1 MGRRISVFGSTGSIG
16 RNTVS
21 LIEEQGGPDAYD
33 VIALTGAAN
42 VDLLADQARRLGAR
56 FAVTSEASR
65 LDELRAALI
74 GSGVEALAGA
84 AGLVE
89 AASEPVDW
97 AMSAIVGSAGLAP
110 TLAVAAHGGVLALAN
125 KESLVCAG
133 RLLRDACDRSG
144 CRLLPVDSEHSAIFQ
159 ALQGEQTRALER
171 LILTASGG
179 PFRDWSAA
187 SMSNV
192 TPAEARA
199 HPNWSMGE
207 RISIDSATMFNKAL
221 EMIEAQQLF
230 DVRPDQIEV
239 VLHPQSIVHSMV
251 GFADGS
257 IIAQL
262 GPSDM
267 RGPIG
272 YALNWPER
280 RALPVARLDFGS
292 LRTLDFAPVDT
303 RRFPALRL
311 AREVLE
317 RGGLTGA
324 VFNAAKEAAL
334 DAFIA
339 RRIGFL
345 DMAVLVEHVLGE
357 LADDAASVTPGY
369 DLDTVIA
376 LDRDARR
383 LSTVWVSAFTGR

>member
-1 MGRRISVFGSTGSIG
+1 MRRRVSVFGSTGSIG

-21 LIEEQGGPDAYD
+21 LIEEQGGSEVYD
-33 VIALTGAAN
+33 VVALTGAGN
-42 VDLLADQARRLGAR
+42 VALLAEQARRLGAR
-56 FAVTSEASR
+56 IAVTSDPAR
-65 LDELRAALI
+65 LDDLRAVLS
-74 GSGVEALAGA
+74 GSYVVVLAGVE
-84 AGLVE
+84 GLLE

-110 TLAVAAHGGVLALAN
+110 TLATAAHGGVLALAN

-133 RLLRDACDRSG
+133 QLLRAACDRG
-144 CRLLPVDSEHSAIFQ
+144 GTRLLPVDSEHSAVFQ
-159 ALQGEQTRALER
+159 ALQGEQTRTLER
-171 LILTASGG
+171 IILTASGG
-179 PFRDWSAA
+179 PFRDWSSA

-221 EMIEAQQLF
+221 EMIEAQALF

-239 VLHPQSIVHSMV
+239 ILHPQSIVHSMV
-251 GFADGS
+251 GFEDGS

-272 YALNWPER
+272 YALNWPDR
-280 RALPVARLDFGS
+280 RPLPVGRLNFADLG
-292 LRTLDFAPVDT
+292 RLDFAPVDT
-303 RRFPALRL
+303 DRFPALRL

-357 LADDAASVTPGY
+357 LADDAASVAPGY
-369 DLDTVIA
+369 DLDAVIA

-383 LSTVWVSAFTGR
+383 LSSVWVSAFTGR